1 LKQIPHGYC
10 THFQPNNR
18 LETTSA
24 FYPQYLG
31 PAEAFGL
38 GDHVGSLLDWN
49 QAMRT
54 RFIDLRISTGDNT
67 TEAVEIVVDDGR
79 IEEILPPATATASGD
94 EQWISFDDALVLP
107 GAIDGHVHFNDPGF
121 TYREDFASGTSAAAA
136 GGVTCGADMP
146 CTSLPPITT
155 SDALENKLK
164 AITPKAH
171 VDFLLWGGVSA
182 NAMESSRWRDNLNE
196 LVDAGA
202 AAIKV
207 YTLSGMNTFRD
218 LSTTQIKEILSQTRR
233 LGIPVGV
240 HAEDRDIVRQLTER
254 AELRGEDSP
263 QAYAATR
270 PAAAEASAVTA
281 VVEACRSTGARIH
294 IVHLAAGEALDVVS
308 AARFENLPVT
318 AETCPQ
324 YLEFT
329 IRDLELQGS
338 ILKTAPVVKGTA
350 DRERLWQGLASGEL
364 SFVTTDHAAGRWPE
378 EKETGSIWSDYGGVP
393 GVELMLPYLYSE
405 GFCAGRITLQRLIEI
420 TASEPARFFG
430 IDHRKGRLHPGFD
443 ADFVVFDEAARWT
456 VRAESLHNLNRY
468 TPLEGREFTGRVRAS
483 YLRGQCVY
491 QRNPDGSESF
501 ARAGTGEWV
510 RRGLT

>member
-1 LKQIPHGYC
+1 
-10 THFQPNNR
+10 
-18 LETTSA
+18 
-24 FYPQYLG
+24 
-31 PAEAFGL
+31 
-38 GDHVGSLLDWN
+38 
-49 QAMRT
+49 M
-54 RFIDLRISTGDNT
+54 
-67 TEAVEIVVDDGR
+67 
-79 IEEILPPATATASGD
+79 
-94 EQWISFDDALVLP
+94 
-107 GAIDGHVHFNDPGF
+107 
-121 TYREDFASGTSAAAA
+121 
-136 GGVTCGADMP
+136 
-146 CTSLPPITT
+146 
-155 SDALENKLK
+155 
-164 AITPKAH
+164 
-171 VDFLLWGGVSA
+171 LWGGVSA

-218 LSTTQIKEILSQTRR
+218 LSTTQIKEVLSQTRR